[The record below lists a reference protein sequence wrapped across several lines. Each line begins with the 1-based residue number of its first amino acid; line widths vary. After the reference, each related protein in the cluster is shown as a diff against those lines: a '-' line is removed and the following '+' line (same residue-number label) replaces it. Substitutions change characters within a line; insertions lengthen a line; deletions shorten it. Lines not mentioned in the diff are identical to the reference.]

1 MNWIVAFYV
10 IYLGVPLA
18 LLLFFGLYRPKL
30 APLTVLICPLLI
42 FLMFHREFL
51 YDVSHR
57 GAMLLILA
65 IHAALI
71 AIPAFIIR
79 AKAKEKEEAQ

>member
-1 MNWIVAFYV
+1 MNWIAAFYV

-30 APLTVLICPLLI
+30 APLTVLICPLVI
-42 FLMFHREFL
+42 FLIFHREFF
-51 YDVSHR
+51 YDESQR
-57 GAMLLILA
+57 GALLLILA
-65 IHAALI
+65 AHTVLV

-79 AKAKEKEEAQ
+79 AKAKTKEALP